1 MISIKDLPGVAV
13 SCAAAKLLLLVLLIS
28 VTVVVGAQ
36 EQTSEKMPF
45 AGLVGEYRGT
55 LKRTKM
61 VVWATPVAAP
71 GLGGA
76 VTALMF
82 FPEAERQAL
91 VDRLDRM
98 SGDQAALYQRVCD
111 ALEITEE
118 GYIFH
123 TDVFR
128 FWHSGVGLALIHGG
142 WDERHFLKPDWRSVT
157 ARSLL
162 MINEEYL
169 SIRGREYMVKQVSR
183 SPHTGFIQNF
193 FDNPKLRLTRVET
206 SSAELELLANYV
218 IAKET
223 ARRLL
228 NMGAQR
234 LPPEPLPICA
244 DLLRKL

>member
-91 VDRLDRM
+91 VDRLPTSTVYSANSLISLRT
-98 SGDQAALYQRVCD
+98 S
-111 ALEITEE
+111 
-118 GYIFH
+118 
-123 TDVFR
+123 
-128 FWHSGVGLALIHGG
+128 LALGTTNVG
-142 WDERHFLKPDWRSVT
+142 FQGVYSALDEQVIRVRKACLNASVPSRHRVFWRC
-157 ARSLL
+157 
-162 MINEEYL
+162 
-169 SIRGREYMVKQVSR
+169 
-183 SPHTGFIQNF
+183 H
-193 FDNPKLRLTRVET
+193 
-206 SSAELELLANYV
+206 
-218 IAKET
+218 
-223 ARRLL
+223 
-228 NMGAQR
+228 
-234 LPPEPLPICA
+234 
-244 DLLRKL
+244 